1 MIVARAPASTA
12 NLGPGFDAAAAA
24 LDLWNTVELDEG
36 PFSVDVEGE
45 GAGELPRDA
54 THLSLQAFALLA
66 PVERYTFRFTNAI
79 PLERGLGSS
88 AAAIGLGLVA
98 GAAAAGHVVAADELL
113 TLGARLE
120 SHLDNLAAVVHGGV
134 TVAWR
139 DGGAP
144 RARRIATDVPA
155 SPVAVVPRT
164 RTSTGASRSAFRS
177 QSSTPTQRRPRARR
191 CSSAPRS
198 QAATPTYSGTRSA
211 TGCMSRTAR
220 RERRS
225 SRGFALA
232 ARRFPRRHAV
242 RLRARASSSGQSV
255 DAPTR
260 SPTHCARRSAQTP
273 QCLRSESRRAARR
286 LSVSTGSSVRGRLTA
301 TRANA

>member
-1 MIVARAPASTA
+1 VIVARAPASTA

-36 PFSVDVEGE
+36 PFSVDVEGD

-98 GAAAAGHVVAADELL
+98 GAAAAGHVIAADELL

-139 DGGAP
+139 AGGAP
-144 RARRIATDVPA
+144 CARRIATDVPA

-164 RTSTGASRSAFRS
+164 RTSTGASRAALPQSIQHADAAETAGAALLLGAALAGGDADLLRHAFRDRLHE
-177 QSSTPTQRRPRARR
+177 PYREAG
-191 CSSAPRS
+191 APLLS
-198 QAATPTYSGTRSA
+198 
-211 TGCMSRTAR
+211 
-220 RERRS
+220 
-225 SRGFALA
+225 
-232 ARRFPRRHAV
+232 
-242 RLRARASSSGQSV
+242 RLRASLPVDSLGVTLSGSGPSVIVWAERGRADEVAGALRASIGDDATVLALGVAASG
-255 DAPTR
+255 
-260 SPTHCARRSAQTP
+260 
-273 QCLRSESRRAARR
+273 AA
-286 LSVSTGSSVRGRLTA
+286 VVG
-301 TRANA
+301 